1 MTKKTIK
8 LTEGELQK
16 IVKESVKNVLSE
28 GSYDMNH
35 NFDADSHNQ
44 ELKESLKNE
53 VLKINGAINNAIV
66 TLDRIAQQ
74 ATDKEI
80 NNRARN
86 IINALLAAAKQ
97 MNETNYNITNDRW

>member
-35 NFDADSHNQ
+35 NFDETSHNE
-44 ELKESLKNE
+44 ELKEKLKNE

-74 ATDKEI
+74 ATDEEI